1 MSKLELSDIFLR
13 YGPDYIERFG
23 DQMLPSH
30 RRALHDIAFCRTDA
44 FGGHVDVCSNPNC
57 GHVEFVYHSCRNR
70 SCPKCHVN
78 DINQWLEK
86 RESELLPIPYFH
98 VVFTLPE
105 ELRDLVRANQ
115 KKLLTALMKASAY
128 SLLKLSKD
136 PHYLGAKPA
145 IMITLHT
152 WTRTMVFHPHAHC
165 LVSAGG
171 ISPDYSQWIPSKN
184 KKYLV
189 PVEALSEIF
198 RARFMKLARKALAHS
213 HNSHNSHNSRNSH
226 DQLPPQIWKKNWVVY
241 SKPTLKGPQKVL
253 KYLARYVH
261 RIAITNNRILSDQN
275 GKITFQYKDSK
286 TYKTKKL
293 SLQASEFIRRFLQHV
308 LPKGFHKVRFCGLWS
323 PRYRHHLFNIKMILE
338 KDQITKTNFDT
349 NLESQ
354 GQGEGEGELHPLSQ
368 SQFHRCPKC
377 KIGYMSTIARLPK
390 VKRYLPQRAPP

>member
-1 MSKLELSDIFLR
+1 MSNLELADIFLR
-13 YGPDYIERFG
+13 YGPAYIERFG

-44 FGGHVDVCSNPNC
+44 FGGHVDVCSNPKC
-57 GHVEFVYHSCRNR
+57 SHVEFVYHSCCNR

-78 DINQWLEK
+78 YTNHWLEQ

-98 VVFTLPE
+98 VVFTLPKE
-105 ELRDLVRANQ
+105 IHELVRANQ
-115 KKLLTALMKASAY
+115 KKLLDSLIKAAAY

-136 PHYLGAKPA
+136 PKYLGAKPA
-145 IMITLHT
+145 IMVTLHT
-152 WTRTMVFHPHAHC
+152 WTRAMVWHPHAHC

-171 ISPDYSQWIPSKN
+171 ISDDYSQWIPAKY

-189 PVEALSEIF
+189 PVKALSKIF
-198 RARFMKLARKALAHS
+198 RAKFVKMARKALS
-213 HNSHNSHNSRNSH
+213 NSNDLHDLH

-286 TYKTKKL
+286 TYETKKMP
-293 SLQASEFIRRFLQHV
+293 LQASEFIRRFLQHV
-308 LPKGFHKVRFCGLWS
+308 LPKGFHKVRFYGLWS
-323 PRYRHHLFNIKMILE
+323 PSHRSNLFNIKTILE
-338 KDQITKTNFDT
+338 KDRITRSNFNTNQ
-349 NLESQ
+349 ESENKNDIQ
-354 GQGEGEGELHPLSQ
+354 REGDQTFSIF
-368 SQFHRCPKC
+368 QFHRCPRC
-377 KIGYMSTIARLPK
+377 KIGYMGTIQKLQK
-390 VKRYLPQRAPP
+390 VKRTLRQRAPP